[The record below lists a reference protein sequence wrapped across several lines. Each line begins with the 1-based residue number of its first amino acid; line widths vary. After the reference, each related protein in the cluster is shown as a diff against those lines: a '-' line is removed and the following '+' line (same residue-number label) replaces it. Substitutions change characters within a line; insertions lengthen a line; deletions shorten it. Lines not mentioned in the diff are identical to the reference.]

1 MIIVKQNNEQ
11 GNKYALKRFPAAGLL
26 IIIIM
31 YKLVLIVFN
40 LLLDQELVLY
50 KEFFMIDAI

>member
-1 MIIVKQNNEQ
+1 MQQNNEQ

-40 LLLDQELVLY
+40 LLIDQEVVLY
-50 KEFFMIDAI
+50 KEFFMNDAI